1 MRTWYELAAV
11 ARERRVNKKHF
22 AHARD
27 AVPSVSEQSAIA
39 LDAHAAGLSMVEMM
53 EAILPSNHHTAFHT
67 LQSRLNRIDFLLKQ
81 TEEPLPAVEG
91 VSGLA
96 EVAHLDEGVFALRR
110 RQREQHDT

>member
-96 EVAHLDEGVFALRR
+96 EVAHLDEGVFTLRR